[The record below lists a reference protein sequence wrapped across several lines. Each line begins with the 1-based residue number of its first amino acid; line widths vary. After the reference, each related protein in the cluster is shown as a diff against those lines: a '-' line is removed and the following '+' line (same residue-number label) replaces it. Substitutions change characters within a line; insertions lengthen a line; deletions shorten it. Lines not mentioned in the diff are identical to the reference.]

1 MECPEL
7 ALPGPGSHTWTGGE
21 EWTLEPG
28 VTRTVNDKPETY
40 PLYLVPS
47 GTLLSSSFFMKAIVL
62 FLLISF
68 ADKALNRN
76 KESEE

>member
-1 MECPEL
+1 MECPES

-21 EWTLEPG
+21 EPG

-47 GTLLSSSFFMKAIVL
+47 GTLLSSSFFMKEIVI
-62 FLLISF
+62 FLLIPF

-76 KESEE
+76 KESEK